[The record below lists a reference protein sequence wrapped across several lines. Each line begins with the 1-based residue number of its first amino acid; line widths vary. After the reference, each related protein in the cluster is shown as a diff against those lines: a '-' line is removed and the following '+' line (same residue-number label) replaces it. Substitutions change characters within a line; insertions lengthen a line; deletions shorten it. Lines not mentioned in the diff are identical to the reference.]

1 MNTSGSQLARTEKSA
16 EFTVPET
23 KLSRIYSYYNIIRQV
38 LYKNMLLRAEA
49 FSIMENIFP
58 SLREQY
64 HSIFSVKLKLY
75 PVWFKIL
82 WRGLSWKWR
91 TNPKIHPN
99 ISIDLSANK
108 GEKTRL
114 MA

>member
-1 MNTSGSQLARTEKSA
+1 MNTSRRELAHTEKSA
-16 EFTVPET
+16 EITVPET
-23 KLSRIYSYYNIIRQV
+23 NLSRIYSFFNIIMQV
-38 LYKNMLLRAEA
+38 LYKNILPRAEA

-82 WRGLSWKWR
+82 
-91 TNPKIHPN
+91 
-99 ISIDLSANK
+99 
-108 GEKTRL
+108 
-114 MA
+114 

>member
-1 MNTSGSQLARTEKSA
+1 MNTSGSELARTEKPA
-16 EFTVPET
+16 EITVPET
-23 KLSRIYSYYNIIRQV
+23 NLSRIYAFFNMIKQV
-38 LYKNMLLRAEA
+38 LYKKILPRAEA

-82 WRGLSWKWR
+82 
-91 TNPKIHPN
+91 
-99 ISIDLSANK
+99 
-108 GEKTRL
+108 
-114 MA
+114 